1 MGRSLNIAF
10 AAILSLAVASC
21 SSESGNQ
28 ASNSS
33 TPGPSPTSS
42 PAPTQTPGAV
52 PSPSATTTQAF
63 SNPVVPPKTGT
74 VVASATP
81 NLIQSTNAT
90 ERAGI
95 VSKGRVDP
103 FATIVAPPTI
113 LPNTTTNTT
122 NTTNTN
128 SKPVPTLPPLPFS
141 RRAVV
146 SPAVYRP
153 QIRSR
158 SVPISARMRRVPSD
172 SFKPNR
178 KAIAYVPRAP
188 KAIRVRP
195 SYAPVMPKALPQ
207 VVTNPNLVPVLPA
220 APQPEIALAVFVS
233 GVVQVGK
240 EPQAIIKV
248 PNEPTSRYVQAG
260 DRLSNGVLVKRIE
273 MNEGSSP
280 LVILEQYGIEVARMV
295 GDNPTPATTA
305 STTAPPNPV
314 PTGAS

>member
-10 AAILSLAVASC
+10 AAILSLAIASC
-21 SSESGNQ
+21 SSEGGDQ
-28 ASNSS
+28 AS
-33 TPGPSPTSS
+33 TPGPSSTSS

-90 ERAGI
+90 QRAGI

-103 FATIVAPPTI
+103 FATILPPPTI

-122 NTTNTN
+122 NR
-128 SKPVPTLPPLPFS
+128 PVPTLPPLPFS
-141 RRAVV
+141 PRA
-146 SPAVYRP
+146 AVNTAVLRP
-153 QIRSR
+153 RIRSAVI
-158 SVPISARMRRVPSD
+158 SVRTRVPSD
-172 SFKPNR
+172 SLKPKINR
-178 KAIAYVPRAP
+178 RAIAYVPRSP
-188 KAIRVRP
+188 KVIAVRR
-195 SYAPVMPKALPQ
+195 SYTPLMPKVLPQ
-207 VVTNPNLVPVLPA
+207 IVPNPNLVPVLPP

>member
-1 MGRSLNIAF
+1 MGRNLNIAF
-10 AAILSLAVASC
+10 AAILSLAIASC
-21 SSESGNQ
+21 SSEGGDQ
-28 ASNSS
+28 AS
-33 TPGPSPTSS
+33 TPGPSSTSS
-42 PAPTQTPGAV
+42 PAPTQTPGAA

-74 VVASATP
+74 VVASSTP

-95 VSKGRVDP
+95 VSKGRSDP
-103 FATIVAPPTI
+103 FATIVPPPTI

-122 NTTNTN
+122 NRT
-128 SKPVPTLPPLPFS
+128 VPTLPPLPFS
-141 RRAVV
+141 PRAAV
-146 SPAVYRP
+146 SPAVFKPR
-153 QIRSR
+153 IRSAVI
-158 SVPISARMRRVPSD
+158 SVRTRVPSN
-172 SFKPNR
+172 SLKPNR
-178 KAIAYVPRAP
+178 RAIAYVPRSP
-188 KAIRVRP
+188 KAIAVRR
-195 SYAPVMPKALPQ
+195 SYTPVMPKVLPQ
-207 VVTNPNLVPVLPA
+207 IVPNPSLVPVLPP
-220 APQPEIALAVFVS
+220 APQPEIASAVFVS

-295 GDNPTPATTA
+295 GDNPTKATTA

>member
-10 AAILSLAVASC
+10 AAILSLAIASC
-21 SSESGNQ
+21 SSESGNV

-33 TPGPSPTSS
+33 TPGASPTSS

-52 PSPSATTTQAF
+52 PPQSATTTQAF
-63 SNPVVPPKTGT
+63 SNPVVSPKTGT

-103 FATIVAPPTI
+103 FATIVPPPTI

-122 NTTNTN
+122 NR
-128 SKPVPTLPPLPFS
+128 PVPTLPPLPS
-141 RRAVV
+141 SPRAAV

-153 QIRSR
+153 QNRSATI
-158 SVPISARMRRVPSD
+158 SVRTRVPSN
-172 SFKPNR
+172 SLKPNR
-178 KAIAYVPRAP
+178 RAIAYVPKSP
-188 KAIRVRP
+188 KAIAVRP
-195 SYAPVMPKALPQ
+195 TYTPVIPKVLPQ
-207 VVTNPNLVPVLPA
+207 IVPNPNLIPVLPI
-220 APQPEIALAVFVS
+220 APKPEIASAVFVS

>member
-10 AAILSLAVASC
+10 AAILSLAIASC
-21 SSESGNQ
+21 SSEGGDQ

-63 SNPVVPPKTGT
+63 SNPVVSPKTGT

-122 NTTNTN
+122 NR
-128 SKPVPTLPPLPFS
+128 PVPTLPPLAFS
-141 RRAVV
+141 PRAAV
-146 SPAVYRP
+146 SPAVFRSR
-153 QIRSR
+153 IRSAVI
-158 SVPISARMRRVPSD
+158 SVRTRGPSD
-172 SFKPNR
+172 SLKPNR
-178 KAIAYVPRAP
+178 RARAYVPRSP
-188 KAIRVRP
+188 KAIAVRR
-195 SYAPVMPKALPQ
+195 SYTPVMPKVLPQ
-207 VVTNPNLVPVLPA
+207 VVTNPNLVPVLPP
-220 APQPEIALAVFVS
+220 APQPEIANSVFVS

-295 GDNPTPATTA
+295 GDNPTKATTA
-305 STTAPPNPV
+305 STTSPPNPV